1 MFVLAATGLSAQ
13 IDSTA
18 FMKKLCSVEGV
29 SDVKPLESTCF
40 KEKYVMK
47 IEQQVDWKSKTQGTF
62 GERIFGSTTTGRP
75 ST

>member
-29 SDVKPLESTCF
+29 RDVKQMEST
-40 KEKYVMK
+40 
-47 IEQQVDWKSKTQGTF
+47 
-62 GERIFGSTTTGRP
+62 
-75 ST
+75 